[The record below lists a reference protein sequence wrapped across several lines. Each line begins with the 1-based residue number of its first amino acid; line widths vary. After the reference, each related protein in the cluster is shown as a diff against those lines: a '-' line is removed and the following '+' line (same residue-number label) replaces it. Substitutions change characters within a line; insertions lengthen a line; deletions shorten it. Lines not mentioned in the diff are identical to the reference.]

1 MKNKILLLL
10 LLTSTFAFAQKTKK
24 IKENAGYGKAKF
36 YVLKSDG
43 VTKHGE
49 YKTTSYTPPF
59 RNVIKGNY
67 INGKREGL
75 WTEKYDQSRSPIR
88 MQGNY
93 QNDKKIGNW
102 KYYDSKRNL
111 IQEFDF
117 DKNEFVFNSEC
128 ETDKKFEVEL
138 NGSIETK
145 KLNCP
150 PTRIGGL
157 KIFTKDLY
165 REITKKSP
173 FEINSSGRTTINIDE
188 DLSFFISKKGNI
200 ENIEYSG
207 KYENEELAK
216 VINNFLNENS
226 ENWVC
231 GKLNNEKIK
240 AKISI
245 PIRIRMMY

>member
-1 MKNKILLLL
+1 MKNKIVLLL

-24 IKENAGYGKAKF
+24 VKENAGYGKAKF

-59 RNVIKGNY
+59 RNVLKGNY
-67 INGKREGL
+67 MNGKREGL
-75 WTEKYDQSRSPIR
+75 WIEKYDQSGSQIR

-93 QNDKKIGNW
+93 QNDKQIGNW
-102 KYYDSKRNL
+102 QYYDSKGNL

-117 DKNEFVFNSEC
+117 DKNEFVSNSEC
-128 ETDKKFEVEL
+128 ETDNSFEVEL
-138 NGSIETK
+138 NGTIETK
-145 KLNCP
+145 KLTCP

-165 REITKKSP
+165 SEITQKSP
-173 FEINSSGRTTINIDE
+173 FEINSSGRTTIDIDE
-188 DLSFFISKKGNI
+188 VLSFFISKKGNI

-207 KYENEELAK
+207 KEENEELAK
-216 VINNFLNENS
+216 VITNFLNENS
-226 ENWVC
+226 ENWVS
-231 GKLNNEKIK
+231 GKLNNDTVK
-240 AKISI
+240 AKILI